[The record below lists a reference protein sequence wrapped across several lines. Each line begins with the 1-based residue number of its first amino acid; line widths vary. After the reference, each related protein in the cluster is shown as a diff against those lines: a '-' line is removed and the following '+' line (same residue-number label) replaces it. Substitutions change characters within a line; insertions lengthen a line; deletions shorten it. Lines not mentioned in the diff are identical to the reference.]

1 MCGKGCEVNLYG
13 VFARTIK
20 DKNKIDMK
28 WLTLDYIK
36 QHSRIDFDCED
47 ALLEL
52 YGESAEE
59 TVLDIT
65 RRTYDEIAE
74 KWGTK
79 NKPIP
84 AKIIHASL
92 LLVELSYTQRS
103 PVSQQNLYYNNTFDM
118 LIKPYMKLA
127 DDDR

>member
-1 MCGKGCEVNLYG
+1 
-13 VFARTIK
+13 
-20 DKNKIDMK
+20 MK

-52 YGESAEE
+52 YGESAED

-65 RRTYDEIAE
+65 RRTYDEIVE

-79 NKPIP
+79 EKPIP

-92 LLVELSYTQRS
+92 MMVDLSYQQRS
-103 PVSQQNLYYNNTFDM
+103 PVSQQNLYTVPYAIDM

-127 DDDR
+127 DDDNETRKEERV

>member
-1 MCGKGCEVNLYG
+1 
-13 VFARTIK
+13 
-20 DKNKIDMK
+20 MK

-103 PVSQQNLYYNNTFDM
+103 PVTQQNLYTVPYAFDM

-127 DDDR
+127 DDDNETRKEGQV

>member
-1 MCGKGCEVNLYG
+1 
-13 VFARTIK
+13 
-20 DKNKIDMK
+20 MK
-28 WLTLDYIK
+28 WLTIDYIK

-65 RRTYDEIAE
+65 RRTYDEITE

-103 PVSQQNLYYNNTFDM
+103 PVSQQNLYNNGTFDM

-127 DDDR
+127 DDDNETRKEGRV

>member
-1 MCGKGCEVNLYG
+1 MV
-13 VFARTIK
+13 K

-47 ALLEL
+47 AVLEL

-59 TVLDIT
+59 TVLELT
-65 RRTYDEIAE
+65 RRTYDEIVQ

-79 NKPIP
+79 DKPVP
-84 AKIIHASL
+84 ARIIHASL
-92 LLVELSYTQRS
+92 MLVEMSYNHRS
-103 PVSQQNLYYNNTFDM
+103 VVSSQNLYYNKAFDM
-118 LIKPYMKLA
+118 AVKPFMKLA
-127 DDDR
+127 DDDNETRKEERV